1 MYYISYGFFYL
12 ISLLPFPVLYFFS
25 SLIYVFVYYVFGYRK
40 KIVMD
45 NLAIAFPEKAMV
57 ERTAIARQFYKN
69 FIDTFIEMLK
79 ALSLSDAA
87 FDKRCTGNFEV
98 INDVLA
104 KGKSIHLVGGH
115 MFNWEYANL
124 VISRHITIAPV
135 GVYGK
140 VENKVFEKILL
151 KLRSKYG
158 TILIA
163 TKDFKDRIKEITKH
177 QYCMYLLA
185 DQNPLPHNS
194 IWMNFFG
201 KPVPFIPGAHKSAI
215 KNNAAIIFI
224 NFKKIKRGHYS
235 FISEV
240 VTENPADYTVVE
252 LIKKYRDFMEDI
264 IRRQPENYLWTHRR
278 WKYDYLEN
286 FEKYG
291 GELIED

>member
-1 MYYISYGFFYL
+1 MYYIIYGFFYL
-12 ISLLPFPVLYFFS
+12 LSLLPFSVLYFFS
-25 SLIYVFVYYVFGYRK
+25 NLIYVFVYYIFGYRK
-40 KIVMD
+40 KVVMY
-45 NLAIAFPEKAMV
+45 NLTIAFPEKTSL
-57 ERTAIARQFYKN
+57 ERKTIAKQFYKN

-79 ALSLSDAA
+79 ALSLSNAE

-98 INDVLA
+98 INEVLA

-124 VISRHITIAPV
+124 VISRHINIAPI

-140 VENKVFEKILL
+140 VENKFFEKILL

-163 TKDFKDRIKEITKH
+163 TKDFRIRIKEITKH

-215 KNNAAIIFI
+215 KNNAVIIFI
-224 NFKKIKRGHYS
+224 NFKKVKRGQYS
-235 FISEV
+235 FISEL
-240 VTENPADYTVVE
+240 VTETPANYTVVE
-252 LIKKYRDFMEDI
+252 LIKKYRNFMEDI
-264 IRRQPENYLWTHRR
+264 IQNQPASYLWTHRR
-278 WKYDYLEN
+278 WKYDYEEN

-291 GELIED
+291 GQLIAD